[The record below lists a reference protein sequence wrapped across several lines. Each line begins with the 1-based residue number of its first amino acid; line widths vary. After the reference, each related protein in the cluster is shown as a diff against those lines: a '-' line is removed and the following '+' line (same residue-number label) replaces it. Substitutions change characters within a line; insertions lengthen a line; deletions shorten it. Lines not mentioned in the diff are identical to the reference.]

1 MVMVRNGMQAAR
13 QLFIAWRHGFVELL
27 LYYPFLLL
35 VGSLIADDV
44 DLRLWLPGLTVF
56 YAAGFAY
63 RRLFRIRRRL
73 ALVPLGAATAFVA
86 AWALFG
92 LSLAAAVTAAA
103 GGLALFRGASS
114 AGRAWSDSFA
124 PAHYAVGLAAYFLL
138 TAYLGLAKPSP
149 GLPLQ
154 TTVPWF
160 GLIGLV
166 VTLFAAGRT
175 NLDREAQVT
184 GTPAGGSQAA
194 APASHSVL
202 TRRALRNNRLLIAV
216 LLAVVLLIGFIGR
229 IRDGFVWLAARLRDF
244 VAWLLSLIGSGEQS
258 PPPPQAS
265 APPQQPMPLPEPGEP
280 SFWAKLLE
288 AIFMIVAYILLA
300 ALALFALYMAGKAL
314 VRLGRKLAAWL
325 NRRLKDAGE
334 SADDGSGYVDESE
347 SLLDWKQLAAGY
359 RQRWRSRF
367 GGNRDKEP
375 AWEEL
380 PDNRARI
387 RYLYR
392 QVLQRSIAAGYRY
405 RPQLT
410 PRETADELG
419 RGNGGKQAPLPDEL
433 LQAYQRARYGE
444 AEVDD
449 ATVARVAGQVRE
461 RPESGRR

>member
-1 MVMVRNGMQAAR
+1 MKRDNGGARAAQ
-13 QLFIAWRHGFVELL
+13 QLLTAWRHGFVELL

-35 VGSLIADDV
+35 VGSLIAEDV

-56 YAAGFAY
+56 YAVGFVY
-63 RRLFRIRRRL
+63 RRLFAIRRRL
-73 ALVPLGAATAFVA
+73 ALIPLGAATALVA

-103 GGLALFRGASS
+103 GGLALYRGAAS
-114 AGRAWSDSFA
+114 AGRAWSEAFA
-124 PAHYAVGLAAYFLL
+124 PVHYTVGLAAYFLL
-138 TAYLGLAKPSP
+138 TAYVGLAKPTP
-149 GLPLQ
+149 DLPLQ
-154 TTVPWF
+154 STVPWL
-160 GLIGLV
+160 GLLALAI
-166 VTLFAAGRT
+166 TLFAAGRT

-184 GTPAGGSQAA
+184 GMPAEGSQPAA
-194 APASHSVL
+194 ASSHSVL

-216 LLAVVLLIGFIGR
+216 LLAVVLLVGFIGR
-229 IRDGFVWLAARLRDF
+229 IRDGFVWLAAWLRDF
-244 VAWLLSLIGSGEQS
+244 VAWLLSLIGPGEQE

-265 APPQQPMPLPEPGEP
+265 APPQQPMPLPEAGEP
-280 SFWAKLLE
+280 SFLAKLME
-288 AIFMIVAYILLA
+288 TIFMIIAYLLLA

-314 VRLGRKLAAWL
+314 VRLGRKLTAWL

-334 SADDGSGYVDESE
+334 TTDDGSGYVDESE

-359 RQRWRSRF
+359 RQRWRDRF

-392 QVLQRSIAAGYRY
+392 QVLQRSIAAGYRF

-419 RGNGGKQAPLPDEL
+419 RGSGGGRAPLPDEL
-433 LQAYQRARYGE
+433 LQAYQRTRYGE

-461 RPESGRR
+461 RPKGERS